1 MQKTLI
7 KSILAVAVAGT
18 FATCAN
24 AAVPNDRNDWF
35 IATGTMTGSIDST
48 KVQENFEN
56 LDTRVD
62 ENKADIATNKANI
75 DKVNEKADLA
85 NRANDVQNKQIAGLQ
100 SANLAQDKLIAAN
113 KTDIA
118 TNKANIEANKNAIA
132 ANYAEMKNNF
142 AAVNSRI
149 DKLDD
154 KMKKGFAAQAALNGL
169 FQPYSVGKF
178 NVTAA
183 IGGYDS
189 EQAMALGTG
198 YRFNENFALKAGIA
212 SDLSGFDHVT
222 YNIGANFE
230 F

>member
-1 MQKTLI
+1 MH
-7 KSILAVAVAGT
+7 S

-35 IATGTMTGSIDST
+35 VATGTMTGSIDST

-118 TNKANIEANKNAIA
+118 TNKADIASNKANIEANKNAIA